1 MTEQPE
7 SHSTGRKGARVYLAG
22 SVLGQACALF
32 RYTLLARLLGPT
44 QLGLV
49 ATLVLVSQF
58 FELISDTGSDRF
70 LVQDSKGDTPEV
82 QQLVQLVFVGR
93 GLFMAAGLLIFAKPI
108 AALYGQPVLFAG
120 LGFLALS
127 PLAAGLVHL
136 DMRRVQRRHNFTP
149 EGIGMLVSE
158 PLGLIATLIAAFLT
172 HDYTAIL
179 YGLVTRAA
187 TVTIVSHLF
196 AKRPYRLGYS
206 PAVARRLAAFTAP
219 LLANGILLFVAGQ
232 SDRVVISRLVGLE
245 EFGRY
250 TAVLLLV
257 LYPTAALSRYIA
269 AIHLPLIAA
278 SRSTT
283 ARGDP
288 ADLLGGR
295 VMMMATAIAAGF
307 ACLAPLI
314 VLLLYGHRFTQPAV
328 LVGLIGVLQ
337 SARFIRIWPTTV
349 AVGLGRSKIVM
360 ANNLA
365 RILGIPAAFA
375 GLALIGGVQGVLA
388 GFILGEF
395 AALMTAVYM
404 VNRGRGTPLWTDFDR
419 IAAFAIGCGLTIA
432 SLACVQQRWLPG
444 LLLVPAIGLF
454 LYWQVRKEWASLE
467 IGIRWFRRRWERF
480 A

>member
-1 MTEQPE
+1 M
-7 SHSTGRKGARVYLAG
+7 L
-22 SVLGQACALF
+22 

-70 LVQDSKGDTPEV
+70 LVQDSEGDTPEV
-82 QQLVQLVFVGR
+82 QQLVQLVFVCR
-93 GLFMAAGLLIFAKPI
+93 GLFMASGLLLFAKPI

-127 PLAAGLVHL
+127 PLAAGFVHL
-136 DMRRVQRRHNFTP
+136 DLRRVQRQHNFTP
-149 EGIGMLVSE
+149 EGVGMLAGES
-158 PLGLIATLIAAFLT
+158 LGLIATLVAAFLT
-172 HDYTAIL
+172 RNYTAIL
-179 YGLVTRAA
+179 YGLITRA
-187 TVTIVSHLF
+187 TVVTIVSHIF

-206 PAVARRLAAFTAP
+206 PTVARRLAAFTAP
-219 LLANGILLFVAGQ
+219 LLANGVLLFIAGQ

-257 LYPTAALSRYIA
+257 LYPTAALQRYIA
-269 AIHLPLIAA
+269 AIHLPLLAA
-278 SRSTT
+278 TRSNV
-283 ARGDP
+283 ASGSP
-288 ADLLGGR
+288 GDLLGGR
-295 VMMMATAIAAGF
+295 VTLMAIAIAAGF
-307 ACLAPLI
+307 ACVAPLV
-314 VLLLYGHRFTQPAV
+314 VLVLYGHRFTQPAV

-349 AVGLGRSKIVM
+349 AVGLGRSNIVM

-375 GLALIGGVQGVLA
+375 GLMLIGGVEGVLA

-395 AALMTAVYM
+395 AALMTAVFM
-404 VNRGRGTPLWTDFDR
+404 VNRGRGTPLWTDFER
-419 IAAFAIGCGLTIA
+419 IGAFAIGSGLTIA
-432 SLACVQQRWLPG
+432 SLAALQYRWLPG
-444 LLLVPAIGLF
+444 LLLVPVIGLF
-454 LYWQVRKEWASLE
+454 LNWQIRKEWASLE
-467 IGIRWFRRRWERF
+467 LGIRLIKKRWERV